1 MEPLYDILVIGGSGL
16 VGRKLI
22 ELLIENKFPFKTIK
36 STLSRSLVNNKL
48 IVKNYEVELV
58 SLDKEEVFDNVDFC
72 FFCSTAEISK
82 KYVYKAKEKCKYV
95 IDNSSC
101 FRMNNDVPLIV
112 PEINFKDI
120 NSNLISN
127 PNCSTIQSVLVL
139 DQIRKEYEINKIIYS
154 TYQSCSG
161 GGKEELNEL
170 INSYYNKN
178 KLYSHNLCDTCISQI
193 GEINETRFSLEELK
207 MINETKKVLND
218 YSLNIHASCVRVPVN
233 YCHGVFIYIEV
244 TQEVNIDRIIELI
257 KEAPRLKYVND
268 NEILYFQEAYEKDHV
283 LVGRLK
289 KDITNPHAFSL
300 FCVGDNLRVGA
311 AFNAYNIAIK
321 LIGEN
326 NGKI

>member
-72 FFCSTAEISK
+72 FFCSTTEISK

-95 IDNSSC
+95 IDNSSY

-139 DQIRKEYEINKIIYS
+139 DQIRKEYEINKI
-154 TYQSCSG
+154 
-161 GGKEELNEL
+161 
-170 INSYYNKN
+170 
-178 KLYSHNLCDTCISQI
+178 NLQ
-193 GEINETRFSLEELK
+193 
-207 MINETKKVLND
+207 
-218 YSLNIHASCVRVPVN
+218 
-233 YCHGVFIYIEV
+233 
-244 TQEVNIDRIIELI
+244 
-257 KEAPRLKYVND
+257 
-268 NEILYFQEAYEKDHV
+268 
-283 LVGRLK
+283 
-289 KDITNPHAFSL
+289 
-300 FCVGDNLRVGA
+300 
-311 AFNAYNIAIK
+311 
-321 LIGEN
+321 
-326 NGKI
+326 